1 MLEFIAA
8 EGGISLLEVNPG
20 LAIWTTVTFLL
31 VLFILQKFAWKP
43 ITSALD
49 ERANKIHE
57 DLDRAE
63 RIRTDAESK
72 LEEYMEKLNGLKEE
86 GQDIIAEVPK
96 MRKVCEMRFWKPRV
110 RKRSRSGKEV
120 EKKSIWPWMRLWT
133 SFIRT

>member
-72 LEEYMEKLNGLKEE
+72 LEECYLD
-86 GQDIIAEVPK
+86 QRRVPVSLTASAGNVPQAVGVK
-96 MRKVCEMRFWKPRV
+96 
-110 RKRSRSGKEV
+110 SR
-120 EKKSIWPWMRLWT
+120 ILR
-133 SFIRT
+133 